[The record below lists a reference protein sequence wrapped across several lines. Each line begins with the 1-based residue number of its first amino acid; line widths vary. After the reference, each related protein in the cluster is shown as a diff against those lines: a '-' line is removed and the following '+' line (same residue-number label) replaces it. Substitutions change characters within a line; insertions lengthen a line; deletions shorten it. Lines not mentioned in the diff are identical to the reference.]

1 LSRDSESKTVP
12 NEADG
17 IFYYELDE
25 LGWPQDRKV
34 FALAI
39 ALGQGP
45 NPANIPRPALQHLVQ
60 RQRKFCQFNRNR
72 ADRQTAV
79 KSLRCHGIS
88 VTADSPQRRQPTAG
102 GSPNQ

>member
-60 RQRKFCQFNRNR
+60 RQR
-72 ADRQTAV
+72 
-79 KSLRCHGIS
+79 
-88 VTADSPQRRQPTAG
+88 SPQRRQPTAG

>member
-45 NPANIPRPALQHLVQ
+45 IPRNGASPL
-60 RQRKFCQFNRNR
+60 R
-72 ADRQTAV
+72 AAAQTSKIAWI
-79 KSLRCHGIS
+79 KLL
-88 VTADSPQRRQPTAG
+88 
-102 GSPNQ
+102 